1 MLHKFPRL
9 QFSIEVPP
17 NYVFEQAVLAY
28 LLYGSH
34 KANVFDIL
42 LFSFQGAYVNSNLKI
57 ESVKITL
64 SYIGDLPPVF
74 VTIF

>member
-1 MLHKFPRL
+1 MLHKFHRL
-9 QFSIEVPP
+9 QFGAEVPP

-42 LFSFQGAYVNSNLKI
+42 LFSFQGAISSNLKLQFP
-57 ESVKITL
+57 KAYKFL
-64 SYIGDLPPVF
+64 YALLKL
-74 VTIF
+74 

>member
-17 NYVFEQAVLAY
+17 SYVFEQAVLAY

-42 LFSFQGAYVNSNLKI
+42 LFSFQGTIISNLKLQFLKTYKF
-57 ESVKITL
+57 SCML
-64 SYIGDLPPVF
+64 Y
-74 VTIF
+74 

>member
-1 MLHKFPRL
+1 MLHKFHRL
-9 QFSIEVPP
+9 QFGAEVPP

-42 LFSFQGAYVNSNLKI
+42 LFSFQGAYVKFKSQNRKSNN
-57 ESVKITL
+57 
-64 SYIGDLPPVF
+64 
-74 VTIF
+74 